1 MVQQRNDGSL
11 DHRVEVVRTRSEE
24 MNDISDELVVGVYLK
39 RKNQGCILSFCPE
52 QLGEWEVAI
61 Y

>member
-52 QLGEWEVAI
+52 QLGE
-61 Y
+61 